1 MFGYWV
7 VPLLGSCVD
16 LRIVPGCT
24 ECQRC
29 QWFVPFYGAKQ
40 VLWNSKVWIAALCCD
55 VRHSLTAFGSYTFSL
70 RNAYNILNSTVPADI
85 LWHGDWNE
93 IESFQDWCCEI
104 VWSKSPQVT
113 RFILWDRL
121 MYNYNLYSVV
131 LISQLR
137 SWAWIGSSGAA
148 TQFHSCQLG
157 PCAKWANWP
166 THSIWSYFNG
176 QVPIFLLIDHQITVT
191 NIGNSSIMEWSPDN
205 AGNQ

>member
-104 VWSKSPQVT
+104 VWSKSPKSQGLFFEIVWCIIT
-113 RFILWDRL
+113 IYILWCLSASSAREL
-121 MYNYNLYSVV
+121 ESEAVVQQLNSTHVNLDHVQSE
-131 LISQLR
+131 LT
-137 SWAWIGSSGAA
+137 G
-148 TQFHSCQLG
+148 
-157 PCAKWANWP
+157 
-166 THSIWSYFNG
+166 
-176 QVPIFLLIDHQITVT
+176 LLIQFGAISM
-191 NIGNSSIMEWSPDN
+191 GRFQFFCS
-205 AGNQ
+205 